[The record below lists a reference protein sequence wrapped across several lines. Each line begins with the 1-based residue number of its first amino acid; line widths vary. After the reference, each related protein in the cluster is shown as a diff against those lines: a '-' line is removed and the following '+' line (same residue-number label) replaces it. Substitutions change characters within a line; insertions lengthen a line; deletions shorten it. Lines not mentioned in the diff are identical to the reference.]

1 MSQIKQI
8 KQILTSKKLIKNVA
22 YYVIVYNYPL
32 IGVSDNIFKL
42 LF

>member
-32 IGVSDNIFKL
+32 IGVSYNIFKL